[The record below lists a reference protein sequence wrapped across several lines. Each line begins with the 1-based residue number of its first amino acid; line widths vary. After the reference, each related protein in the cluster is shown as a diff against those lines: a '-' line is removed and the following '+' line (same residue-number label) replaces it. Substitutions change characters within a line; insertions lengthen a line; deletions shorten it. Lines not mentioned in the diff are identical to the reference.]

1 MTEFRKRFDRII
13 AILHQLPG
21 WFWIQLKSD
30 AAAICDAKAAAI
42 FTPQDPAKRG
52 HLLIICEPNGD
63 SAAGWAL
70 STSGDGQFIATGG
83 TLCELL
89 SKPEAMAALE
99 LDPATS

>member
-1 MTEFRKRFDRII
+1 MTEFRKRSDRII
-13 AILHQLPG
+13 AILHQLTG

-52 HLLIICEPNGD
+52 HLLILCEPNGD

-70 STSGDGQFIATGG
+70 AFKPARLTAPAGAPAAGGATAVASAAGG
-83 TLCELL
+83 AGTG
-89 SKPEAMAALE
+89 
-99 LDPATS
+99 